1 MNERAGAEKELSW
14 RGVAGEGSSEHHFE
28 GRYDLVKEDMKKMTG
43 KEAGKARPVEH
54 KQAGLPGRVGVR
66 RERGM
71 R

>member
-1 MNERAGAEKELSW
+1 M
-14 RGVAGEGSSEHHFE
+14 
-28 GRYDLVKEDMKKMTG
+28 VKEDMKKMTG